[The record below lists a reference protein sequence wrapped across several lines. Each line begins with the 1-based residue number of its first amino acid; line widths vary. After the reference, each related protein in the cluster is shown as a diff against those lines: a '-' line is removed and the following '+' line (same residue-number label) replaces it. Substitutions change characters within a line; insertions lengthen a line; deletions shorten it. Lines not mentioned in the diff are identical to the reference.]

1 MKTAPPKYPPRPGDL
16 SRQALADMAN
26 EEIVRYGG
34 PDKCH
39 VNFKFTCSHCGTRCT
54 LVEPNTL
61 YEEGVC
67 AACGQS
73 TTITYGGLALH
84 LKL

>member
-1 MKTAPPKYPPRPGDL
+1 MKTEIKHPPRPGDL
-16 SRQALADMAN
+16 PRLQLAALAN
-26 EEIVRYGG
+26 QEIERYGG

-39 VNFKFTCSHCGTRCT
+39 VNFKFTCSHCGARCS

-61 YEEGVC
+61 YEEGECCVC
-67 AACGQS
+67 HGS
-73 TTITYGGLALH
+73 TTITHGGLALH